1 MQPAG
6 GKGPKLVS
14 PFSGARVRGRDAYG
28 EGCFGARRDGGRRRH
43 LGVDLIAEPG
53 ALVTSP
59 ADGHL
64 AGTIEPYPNDP
75 KKRGRLS
82 GVRIRTDDGYQVRV
96 LYVDA
101 IAMGHAGSAPII
113 AGETPIGRVQ
123 DLSSVY
129 PPIGG
134 GHMTNHIHVDVS
146 KDGRFFDPTACLAPP
161 GSAA

>member
-1 MQPAG
+1 
-6 GKGPKLVS
+6 
-14 PFSGARVRGRDAYG
+14 VRGRDAYG
-28 EGCFGARRDGGRRRH
+28 EGHFGARRDGGRRRH
-43 LGVDLIAEPG
+43 LGVDLIAAP
-53 ALVTSP
+53 VTSP

-75 KKRGRLS
+75 AKRGRLS
-82 GVRIRTDDGYQVRV
+82 GVRIRTGDGYQVRV

-101 IAMGHAGSAPII
+101 SAMGPIPMGPAGSAPII

-129 PPIGG
+129 PPRGG
-134 GHMTNHIHVDVS
+134 GRMTNHIHVDVS

-161 GSAA
+161 GSGT